1 MLEEFVRTTLHL
13 FTIFS
18 ASLFTSFLIC
28 KISNKP
34 FFEAEDSN
42 YALVLNKI
50 KKSILNYAIV
60 YSEAVAIGVML
71 LSVLDTNSHSIIR
84 SASNIA
90 EYSLWIELFY
100 YTYHRL
106 THTQK
111 IYKWVHAKHH
121 ENRTVYPID
130 TIHISVIDS
139 MGLIF
144 TLVAPMWFVQVNLC
158 EYGTIVY
165 IYLTGAFL
173 SHSDVIVHHHYIH
186 HREFKYN
193 YCFLF
198 PVFDILCGTYK

>member
-1 MLEEFVRTTLHL
+1 MLATALHL
-13 FTIFS
+13 FRIFS

-42 YALVLNKI
+42 CALVLNKI
-50 KKSILNYAIV
+50 KKSFLNYAII
-60 YSEAVAIGVML
+60 YSEAIAIGVAL
-71 LSVLDTNSHSIIR
+71 LPVLDKMPHSIIR
-84 SASNIA
+84 SVSNVV

-106 THTQK
+106 IHTQN

-121 ENRTVYPID
+121 ENRKVYPID
-130 TIHISVIDS
+130 TVHISVVDS

-144 TLVAPMWFVQVNLC
+144 TLVAPMWFVQVNLG

-173 SHSDVIVHHHYIH
+173 SHSDVIVHHHSVH
-186 HREFKYN
+186 HREFKCN